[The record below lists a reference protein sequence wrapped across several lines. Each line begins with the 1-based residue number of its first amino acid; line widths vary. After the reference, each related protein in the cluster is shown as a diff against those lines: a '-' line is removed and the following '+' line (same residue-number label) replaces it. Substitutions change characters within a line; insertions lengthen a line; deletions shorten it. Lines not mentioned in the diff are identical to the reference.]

1 MTAIAGVAKPRQT
14 KIVQTMLDTMFYR
27 GNAGSGLLEN
37 DAVTAGLTWSRPQA
51 KDQELLRQNHLI
63 RDFAGTSHFSLAYP
77 REKGFFL
84 KRDPL
89 GVAPLYYGHTS
100 DGTLVFASEVKALL
114 PLTRK
119 ISELPPGTSYE
130 NGKIHA
136 YFKVELQAP
145 LPEPAEA
152 IALHLRE
159 LLIESVQRC
168 INGNEMGSWLSGG
181 LDSSVLAAI
190 ANTMV
195 SSLHTF
201 TAGLADSP
209 DVLAARVVAG
219 HLHSKHHA
227 MIVTPQDLVAILPEV
242 IYHLESFD
250 ALLVRSSMTNYLVA
264 KLASD
269 FVPEV
274 LSGEGGD
281 ELFGGYEYL
290 KGIPVTDLPAELVDI
305 INRLH
310 NTALQRVDRSASA
323 HGSVAHVRFLDPDV
337 VDLALRIPAK
347 YKINHG
353 EEKWI
358 LREAM
363 KGMLPESILHRK
375 KAKFWE
381 GAGVTSH
388 LSEYADSVISDQ
400 DFKTRSNLPNG
411 WTLNSKE
418 EFLYYQIFKEHFGE
432 FEDLDWMG
440 RTKGAP
446 IQRF

>member
-1 MTAIAGVAKPRQT
+1 
-14 KIVQTMLDTMFYR
+14 
-27 GNAGSGLLEN
+27 
-37 DAVTAGLTWSRPQA
+37 
-51 KDQELLRQNHLI
+51 
-63 RDFAGTSHFSLAYP
+63 
-77 REKGFFL
+77 
-84 KRDPL
+84 
-89 GVAPLYYGHTS
+89 
-100 DGTLVFASEVKALL
+100 
-114 PLTRK
+114 
-119 ISELPPGTSYE
+119 
-130 NGKIHA
+130 
-136 YFKVELQAP
+136 
-145 LPEPAEA
+145 
-152 IALHLRE
+152 
-159 LLIESVQRC
+159 
-168 INGNEMGSWLSGG
+168 
-181 LDSSVLAAI
+181 
-190 ANTMV
+190 
-195 SSLHTF
+195 
-201 TAGLADSP
+201 
-209 DVLAARVVAG
+209 
-219 HLHSKHHA
+219 
-227 MIVTPQDLVAILPEV
+227 
-242 IYHLESFD
+242 
-250 ALLVRSSMTNYLVA
+250 
-264 KLASD
+264 
-269 FVPEV
+269 
-274 LSGEGGD
+274 
-281 ELFGGYEYL
+281 
-290 KGIPVTDLPAELVDI
+290 
-305 INRLH
+305 
-310 NTALQRVDRSASA
+310 VDRSASA